1 MSKKS
6 LFELN
11 YVMLERMIIPPK
23 GEIIISYL
31 VIKTDKPYNNYEML
45 EEWVSKISNDFSG
58 WELVSSSYEN
68 PNM

>member
-11 YVMLERMIIPPK
+11 YVLLERMIIPPK
-23 GEIIISYL
+23 GDIIFSYL
-31 VIKTDKPYNNYEML
+31 VIKTDKPYNNYEAL
-45 EEWVSKISNDFSG
+45 EEWVSKISNDFNG